1 MEEKRIKVWVQR
13 FPDRANLMLQW
24 LDPET
29 GRRKSKSAGSA
40 DERKAEAARGDLE
53 ADLNNGRY
61 AEASRMTWERF
72 RELFE
77 EEYVAGLRP
86 ATRERYADVFDLFE
100 QLAHPAR
107 LRSINERTVSAFTA
121 ALRQKETYGRT
132 GMAPSTIRVTLQ
144 YLRTALHWAADQKLV
159 PTCPKFPGVK
169 VPRKKPQPIPA
180 ESFERLLDKA
190 PDQNTRAFLLTGW
203 LAGLRLSEA
212 EALER
217 EPTEQAPY
225 LDPANGRIVLPA
237 EFAKSVED
245 QWVPLDADLFA
256 VLQALPRHGRK
267 VFRFVAKDGHPLT
280 SNGISERII
289 RLAKKA
295 GVKLSMHSLR
305 KGFGCYYAARVP
317 AQVLQKLMRHG
328 DIKTTMTYY
337 ANVDGAAV
345 DAVRQRNTSR
355 NSEPS
360 QAPSLP
366 TSLPEQS
373 T

>member
-24 LDPET
+24 IDPET
-29 GRRKSKSAGSA
+29 GRRKTKSAGTA
-40 DERKAEAARGDLE
+40 DEKKAEAARGDLE

-61 AEASRMTWERF
+61 AEVSRMTWEAF

-86 ATRERYADVFDLFE
+86 GTQKRYTDVFDLFE
-100 QLAHPAR
+100 KLAHPTR
-107 LRSINERTVSAFTA
+107 LKSVNERTISAFTA
-121 ALRQKETYGRT
+121 ALRQKDTYGRT
-132 GMAPSTIRVTLQ
+132 GMAASTIRVTLQ
-144 YLRTALHWAADQKLV
+144 YLRTVLNWAAGQKLI
-159 PTCPKFPGVK
+159 PACPRFPGVK
-169 VPRKKPQPIPA
+169 VPRKKPQSIPA

-190 PDQNTRAFLLTGW
+190 PDQNSQAFLLTGW

-212 EALER
+212 AALEW
-217 EPTEQAPY
+217 EPTDQAPY
-225 LDPANGRIVLPA
+225 LDLANDRIVLPA

-245 QWVPLDADLFA
+245 QWVPLDDSLRA
-256 VLQALPRHGRK
+256 VLEALPRHGPK
-267 VFRFVAKDGHPLT
+267 VFRFVARDGHPLGT
-280 SNGISERII
+280 NRISERIV

-317 AQVLQKLMRHG
+317 AQVLQKLMRHAN
-328 DIKTTMTYY
+328 IALTMTYY

-355 NSEPS
+355 NSPPLEALSAVAHQQQISP
-360 QAPSLP
+360 
-366 TSLPEQS
+366 
-373 T
+373 